1 MKYYVINVVWHFIDE
16 LLGSF
21 KKNSRQFKSTTPNFK
36 KLLKSTI
43 LVYKFLSQ
51 YYAPNL
57 IENTYSLNLQI
68 EYFGRWDLICVYW
81 LFLTQNIYF
90 MLKFW
95 KRNIS

>member
-1 MKYYVINVVWHFIDE
+1 M
-16 LLGSF
+16 
-21 KKNSRQFKSTTPNFK
+21 
-36 KLLKSTI
+36 LKSTI
-43 LVYKFLSQ
+43 LAYKFLSQ